1 MNVEADLTE
10 SLTIFHGGKM
20 DKKLFNQVI
29 ELTGLPTS
37 FVEPRLEA
45 LLAAKGIS
53 SDELTVEE
61 LRLVL
66 VDFLQDVI
74 LEAKDAATQMDFIS

>member
-1 MNVEADLTE
+1 
-10 SLTIFHGGKM
+10 M